1 MISSTLTRPFRPTTI
16 NPTFSCERQ
25 ISFADDIDIASL
37 LQPKPRIITL
47 EPIVRRAKTRS
58 RRKTQS
64 PRESDPQSHSGAT
77 DVSGRSHS
85 SSGNGETDRPRS
97 PVMSEFSYDDS
108 AQSSGE
114 PPSAADSNPQSTRT
128 NGSRSQ
134 PSQRPTGQRR
144 PITASIEMS
153 RAGFLR
159 GDNIDIK
166 IQVNHTK
173 QVKSLH
179 GIIVTLYRQARV
191 DMHPALPLVT
201 GRGDDDVYPK
211 SRTGLG
217 GLSLSSS
224 GSCHLFRK
232 DLDQSFASLIVNP
245 ETLFAEIKTAV
256 RVPEDCFP
264 TVSTVPGAMISF
276 KYHVEVILDLQGKLT
291 GLDKALPTPGTSGGA
306 AMFRAGG
313 GFPAPA
319 GMFAP
324 WGGHCINTADIRRE
338 KSVVSSNFE
347 IVIGTRD
354 SERSGQWRDFPISSD
369 NTITD
374 NREQSHSGRDI
385 PEADQY
391 AQHTYPGSTSYRGD
405 SADPH
410 RQSRSQETSPRVPD
424 YEGPPRTAFPL
435 PNMSDEGVLS
445 EKERVRRH
453 EQRLLPSRPPNEAE
467 SSSSASHAP
476 TAPALPDLQALSRY
490 PVPNGTNFGMPSA
503 PQDLPSAPYMETA
516 GSSAPAYDQH
526 TPPPVPTTDDKE
538 ETQRRNLEA
547 ERSAPDTIPES
558 SAMAETGPS
567 APPHASST
575 HDFSPSAPVLSD
587 DDAFGFDAPESQ
599 HSLPKYER

>member
-16 NPTFSCERQ
+16 NPTLSCERR
-25 ISFADDIDIASL
+25 ITFADDIDIASL

-58 RRKTQS
+58 RRKAHSTA
-64 PRESDPQSHSGAT
+64 ETILQSHGGAT
-77 DVSGRSHS
+77 DVSGKSQS

-97 PVMSEFSYDDS
+97 PVMSELSYDDS
-108 AQSSGE
+108 AQSSGG
-114 PPSAADSNPQSTRT
+114 PPSAAESNAQSTRT

-134 PSQRPTGQRR
+134 STQRPSGQRK
-144 PITASIEMS
+144 PVTAFIEIS

-159 GDNIDIK
+159 GDNIDIR

-191 DMHPALPLVT
+191 DLHPALPLAT
-201 GRGDDDVYPK
+201 GRGDDVVHPK
-211 SRTGLG
+211 SRNGLG
-217 GLSLSSS
+217 GLSFSSSS
-224 GSCHLFRK
+224 GSCHMFRK

-291 GLDKALPTPGTSGGA
+291 GLDKTLPTPGTSGGA
-306 AMFRAGG
+306 AMFRGG
-313 GFPAPA
+313 VGQPAPA
-319 GMFAP
+319 GMFVP
-324 WGGHCINTADIRRE
+324 WGAHCINTADIRRE

-354 SERSGQWRDFPISSD
+354 SERSRQWGDFPLSSD
-369 NTITD
+369 HTNAETG
-374 NREQSHSGRDI
+374 EQPQSSRDV
-385 PEADQY
+385 PEADPSV
-391 AQHTYPGSTSYRGD
+391 QHTNLGSIPYRS

-410 RQSRSQETSPRVPD
+410 TSPRVPD
-424 YEGPPRTAFPL
+424 YERPPRTAFPL
-435 PNMSDEGVLS
+435 PNMFGEGALS
-445 EKERVRRH
+445 EKEQARQYEH
-453 EQRLLPSRPPNEAE
+453 GLLPSRPPDEAE
-467 SSSSASHAP
+467 SSASASHAP
-476 TAPALPDLQALSRY
+476 SAPALADLQTVSGYSA
-490 PVPNGTNFGMPSA
+490 PNGADFGMPPAPRDLSSA
-503 PQDLPSAPYMETA
+503 PDVESTGP
-516 GSSAPAYDQH
+516 SAPAYDQH
-526 TPPPVPTTDDKE
+526 TPPPVSTTDDKQ

-547 ERSAPDTIPES
+547 ERSAPDTLPES
-558 SAMAETGPS
+558 SAGAEAGPS
-567 APPHASST
+567 APPHASSS
-575 HDFSPSAPVLSD
+575 HDFSPSAPLLSN
-587 DDAFGFDAPESQ
+587 DDAFGFEAPESQ